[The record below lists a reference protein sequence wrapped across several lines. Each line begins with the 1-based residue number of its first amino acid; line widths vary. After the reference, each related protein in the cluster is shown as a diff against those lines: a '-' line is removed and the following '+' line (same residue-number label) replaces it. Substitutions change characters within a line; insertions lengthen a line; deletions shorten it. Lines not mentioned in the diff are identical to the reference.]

1 MKHVFNKTV
10 LGIFAL
16 CATTA
21 CNQNNNDSLANSLP
35 PCPERALVNSLP
47 PCPERA
53 LANSLPP
60 CIENSLPPCP
70 EKALA
75 NSLPPCPEKAIANS
89 LPPSLDNE
97 ALLTTTHN
105 KTFRVVSHTNHLK
118 NIDTAFTRIS

>member
-75 NSLPPCPEKAIANS
+75 NSLPPCP
-89 LPPSLDNE
+89 DNE
-97 ALLTTTHN
+97 VLLTTTHN
-105 KTFRVVSHTNHLK
+105 KMFRVVFHTNHLK